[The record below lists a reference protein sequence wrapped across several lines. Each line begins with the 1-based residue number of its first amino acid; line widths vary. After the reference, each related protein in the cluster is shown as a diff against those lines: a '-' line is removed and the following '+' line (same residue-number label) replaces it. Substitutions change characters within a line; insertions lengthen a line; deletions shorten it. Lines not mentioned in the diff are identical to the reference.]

1 MAKRGSSWGGW
12 IVAGLVILGLSQCFS
27 TASRPPTSTNT
38 AHPNVVAPVP
48 SQPTTPSSPTAVSSE
63 RVAVTPPIVPPAPSP
78 ATAPEIRYVTASVL
92 NIRAEPSTSSSI
104 VGSLSNGTSV
114 TVFERSGD
122 WLRITGPR
130 PTLTGWVH
138 GDYTSATRPPAP
150 VAQPAPVV
158 AQPAPLLNRN
168 DIVQQIINRSIRSYS
183 GNCPC
188 PYNRDSAGRQCGG
201 RSAYSR
207 PGGARTICYASDV
220 TEAMIAA
227 FRP

>member
-27 TASRPPTSTNT
+27 STSRPPSSNT
-38 AHPNVVAPVP
+38 ARPNVVAPAP
-48 SQPTTPSSPTAVSSE
+48 NQPTAPSSPTAGPGD
-63 RVAVTPPIVPPAPSP
+63 RIAATPPVVLPTPSRVV
-78 ATAPEIRYVTASVL
+78 APEVRYVTASAL
-92 NIRAEPSTSSSI
+92 NIRAEPSTVASI
-104 VGSLSNGTSV
+104 VGSLSNGASI
-114 TVFERSGD
+114 TVHERAGD

-138 GDYTSATRPPAP
+138 GDYTSATRPTVP

-158 AQPAPLLNRN
+158 AQPVPLLNRN

-207 PGGARTICYASDV
+207 PGGARPICYASDV

>member
-12 IVAGLVILGLSQCFS
+12 IVAGLVILGLSQCVS
-27 TASRPPTSTNT
+27 TPSRSPSTTNM
-38 AHPNVVAPVP
+38 AQPGLVSPAP
-48 SQPTTPSSPTAVSSE
+48 SQPSASNTPAAGPSE
-63 RVAVTPPIVPPAPSP
+63 RIAVTPPVVPPTPSP
-78 ATAPEIRYVTASVL
+78 AAPELRYITASVL
-92 NIRAEPSTSSSI
+92 NIRAEPSTAAPV
-104 VGSLSNGTSV
+104 VGSLNNGASI
-114 TVFERSGD
+114 TVLERSGD

-138 GDYTSATRPPAP
+138 GDYTSATRPPEP

-158 AQPAPLLNRN
+158 AQPVPLLNRN
-168 DIVQQIINRSIRSYS
+168 DIVQQIINRSLQSYS

-188 PYNRDSAGRQCGG
+188 PYNRDRAGRQCGG

-207 PGGARTICYASDV
+207 PGGARPICYASDV